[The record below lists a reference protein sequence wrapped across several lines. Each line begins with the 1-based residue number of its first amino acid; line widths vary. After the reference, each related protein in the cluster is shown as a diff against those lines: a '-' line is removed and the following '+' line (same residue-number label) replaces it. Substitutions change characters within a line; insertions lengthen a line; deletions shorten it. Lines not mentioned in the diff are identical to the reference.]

1 MIEIAKAPIDADL
14 LGFSRWLSSQGVP
27 HRVVEEQSEQVLL
40 MPESEVNEKVRQA
53 LVAYLD
59 DTDIRAA
66 IDEQSYER
74 VAPTRHIMTEYPR
87 AKPLQAPIV
96 FVLML
101 TSIVVAWLTNF
112 GQGGAL
118 LRALLIVNPLALEVN
133 LNTLDGRIDGL
144 WMMLGTGEYWRL
156 ITPDI
161 LHFSLLHICFNLVML
176 WVLGGQAEMKQG
188 TLSFMLLVVV
198 VSVCSNVAQF
208 LDSGYFFG
216 GLSGVVYGLFGYCW
230 VWKRFVVGVYMPDA
244 LFRFS
249 LIWLMVGYTPLTEWL
264 GLGRMANSAHLYG
277 LLSGLIWAWI
287 VFSISSKAKKSP
299 AETES

>member
-1 MIEIAKAPIDADL
+1 
-14 LGFSRWLSSQGVP
+14 
-27 HRVVEEQSEQVLL
+27 
-40 MPESEVNEKVRQA
+40 
-53 LVAYLD
+53 
-59 DTDIRAA
+59 
-66 IDEQSYER
+66 
-74 VAPTRHIMTEYPR
+74 
-87 AKPLQAPIV
+87 
-96 FVLML
+96 ML

-198 VSVCSNVAQF
+198 VSVCSNIAQF

-230 VWKRFVVGVYMPDA
+230 VWKRFVAGVYMPDA

>member
-176 WVLGGQAEMKQG
+176 WVLGASRNEARNPVIHAAGCCC
-188 TLSFMLLVVV
+188 V
-198 VSVCSNVAQF
+198 
-208 LDSGYFFG
+208 
-216 GLSGVVYGLFGYCW
+216 GLFKCRAVFRQWLFFWRPVWRRLWLVW
-230 VWKRFVVGVYMPDA
+230 V
-244 LFRFS
+244 L
-249 LIWLMVGYTPLTEWL
+249 L
-264 GLGRMANSAHLYG
+264 GLETIRCGRLYARC
-277 LLSGLIWAWI
+277 II
-287 VFSISSKAKKSP
+287 
-299 AETES
+299 